1 MSWGDIN
8 WDAIGAI
15 SEALGALGVILTLV
29 YLIRQIK
36 QNTAATRSSAAASY
50 SQASMSIAN
59 LLSRDVE
66 TNSLFYGFLDDP
78 GQLSLD
84 EKRRAEAIV
93 SVYLHAMEEA
103 FDLYREGTLTEEK
116 WKSRYR
122 QICWVTNRPGFRAYW
137 DEFGAVY
144 AQSFAKIVDE
154 TMESGDRHTRD

>member
-1 MSWGDIN
+1 MNWDDIN

-15 SEALGALGVILTLV
+15 SEALGALGVIFTLV
-29 YLIRQIK
+29 YLIRQIN

-66 TNSLFYGFLDDP
+66 TNSLFYGYLDNLA
-78 GQLSLD
+78 QLSID
-84 EKRRAEAIV
+84 EKRRAQAIV

-122 QICWVTNRPGFRAYW
+122 QIGWVTNRPGFTEYW

-144 AQSFAKIVDE
+144 ADSFAKIVDE
-154 TMESGDRHTRD
+154 TMESGNRGSRE

>member
-1 MSWGDIN
+1 MSWGEIN

-50 SQASMSIAN
+50 SQASMAIGN

-66 TNSLFYGFLDDP
+66 TNSLFYGYLDDLV
-78 GQLSLD
+78 QLTMD
-84 EKRRAEAIV
+84 EKRRAQAIV

-103 FDLYREGTLTEEK
+103 YDLYREGTLTEEK

-122 QICWVTNRPGFRAYW
+122 QIGWLTNRPGFAEYW
-137 DEFGAVY
+137 KEFGAVY
-144 AQSFAKIVDE
+144 ADSFSEVVDE
-154 TMESGDRHTRD
+154 TMKSGNMELQK

>member
-1 MSWGDIN
+1 MN

-15 SEALGALGVILTLV
+15 AEALGALGVILTLI

-66 TNSLFYGFLDDP
+66 TNTLFYEYLD
-78 GQLSLD
+78 GSQNLAYA
-84 EKRRAEAIV
+84 EKRRAQAIV
-93 SVYLHAMEEA
+93 SVYLPAMEEA

-116 WKSRYR
+116 WDSRCR
-122 QICWVTNRPGFRAYW
+122 QIGWLANRPGFEEYW
-137 DEFGAVY
+137 SEFGPVY
-144 AQSFAKIVDE
+144 AEPFADIVAE
-154 TMESGDRHTRD
+154 TMKSGDEKPSTVT

>member
-1 MSWGDIN
+1 MNWDDIN

-66 TNSLFYGFLDDP
+66 TNSLFYGYQDDLVP
-78 GQLSLD
+78 LSMD
-84 EKRRAEAIV
+84 EKRRAQAIV

-122 QICWVTNRPGFRAYW
+122 QIGWVTNRPGFREYW

-144 AQSFAKIVDE
+144 ADSFAKIVDE
-154 TMESGDRHTRD
+154 TMESGNRGSRE